1 MLMLCAFDMSEK
13 FSIAQKWLRIVG
25 HLVIYILNIYIAQSI
40 VSLWLVHTQQQRAHN
55 KIKIINLDSLL

>member
-40 VSLWLVHTQQQRAHN
+40 IKFVVSTHTTT
-55 KIKIINLDSLL
+55 KGT